1 MVSLTVGGPGAQ
13 QQPAPRPLRQ
23 CKAHPA
29 PARSRGSPRA
39 RAAPSR
45 LRPSPSRPRSTTSRW
60 TRSSPTRRATSSA
73 GLTKDDFEVLEDGKP
88 QKVEL
93 FTEIDIPVEKPER
106 FLYSQRVIPPDTKTN
121 REPFQGR
128 LYIIVLD
135 DLHTNALRSALVKR
149 AAKQFIDRNFGAN
162 DLAAMVTT
170 SGMDNAAQEFTNDTR
185 LLNRAVDKF
194 IGQKL
199 RSRTLERL
207 DEYNRQRSTAQPS
220 SDGNSS
226 SNTQQKI
233 LDPLDFERGFKARQT
248 LTTLKNLA
256 NYLSGVR
263 GRRKALLFFSEGID
277 YPIYDLFDSRSA
289 SDVLYETREAI
300 TAAARSN
307 VNFYTI
313 DPQGLIG
320 LPGDAIDITSVPE
333 DNNLRLNT
341 QGMMD
346 EVRLAQDS
354 LRTLAEET
362 GGIAMVN
369 QNDFAKGFDNIV
381 RANSKY
387 YVLGYYPSA
396 DQKRDGRFHKIAVR
410 TKRPGLRVDGAQ
422 GLRLAE
428 GQGAPR
434 NARRAATR
442 RRRTALKETLN
453 SPLQQSGVGLTV
465 AAAAFKGSAPNN
477 SIALAIEIDPTRMTF
492 KEDKGLFINKL
503 ELSFFPVDEK
513 GKPLKGTT
521 SELDLK
527 LKPNTYQMIQAF
539 GFRVNPRIDLPPGRY
554 QVRIGAR
561 ESGAGEVGSVFY
573 DIEVPDFAKEKLT
586 MSDVLL
592 TAATSKL
599 VLTPLPDKQVEG
611 VLPLPATARRDFVK
625 GDTLA
630 LFAEVYDNLPP
641 LPAHKIDITTK
652 LITEDGREVF
662 KTTEERDSKELQGI
676 EGRRLR
682 PRAAD
687 PARRRRAGPLSAAD
701 RSGGAL
707 EGRQSGGE
715 GTADSR
721 PSGPPGS
728 GAAGGA
734 PPSGAQPSAAPGT
747 EAGARRPPH
756 RSQADRSSDRATA
769 ADRNL
774 GKSVRRAC
782 HLAWQACC
790 ATRRHG
796 RAACCSSRSSATRAS
811 CDSTP
816 GSRCSDSAR
825 SRCSRSSRGA

>member
-1 MVSLTVGGPGAQ
+1 MRRVLFVIGVMVSLTVGGPGAQ
-13 QQPAPRPLRQ
+13 QQPAPAAPVQ
-23 CKAHPA
+23 GTSSGQ
-29 PARSRGSPRA
+29 PARAGGTQPPPPVTFKTEVNYVEVDA
-39 RAAPSR
+39 LVTDAQGNFVP
-45 LRPSPSRPRSTTSRW
+45 
-60 TRSSPTRRATSSA
+60 
-73 GLTKDDFEVLEDGKP
+73 GLTKDDFEVLEDGKA

-93 FTEIDIPVEKPER
+93 FTEIDIPVDRPDR
-106 FLYSQRVIPPDTKTN
+106 FLYAQRVIPPDTKTN

-135 DLHTNALRSALVKR
+135 DIHTNALRSALVKR
-149 AAKQFIDRNFGAN
+149 AAKQFIEKNFGSN
-162 DLAAMVTT
+162 DLAAVVTT
-170 SGMDNAAQEFTNDTR
+170 SGQGSAAQEFTSDTR
-185 LLNRAVDKF
+185 LLTRAVDKF

-220 SDGNSS
+220 TGETGASNSS
-226 SNTQQKI
+226 QQKI
-233 LDPLDFERGFKARQT
+233 NDPLDFERGFKARQT

-346 EVRLAQDS
+346 EVRLSQDS

-387 YVLGYYPSA
+387 YVLGYYPPSG
-396 DQKRDGRFHKIAVR
+396 QKRDGRFHKITVR
-410 TKRPGLRVDGAQ
+410 TKRPGLKVIARKGYASPKGKAPEEREKGGDSKTSAV
-422 GLRLAE
+422 LR
-428 GQGAPR
+428 
-434 NARRAATR
+434 
-442 RRRTALKETLN
+442 ETLN
-453 SPLQQSGVGLTV
+453 SPLPQSGVGLTV

-492 KEDKGLFINKL
+492 KEEKGLFVNKL

-513 GKPLKGTT
+513 GKPQKGTT

-527 LKPNTYQMIQAF
+527 LKPQTYQMIQNF

-561 ESGAGEVGSVFY
+561 ESGAGEVGTVFY
-573 DIEVPDFAKEKLT
+573 DLDVPDFVKEKLT

-641 LPAHKIDITTK
+641 LPAHKIDVTTK

-662 KTTEERDSKELQGI
+662 KTSDERDSKELQGSKGGGYGHALQIPLADVAPGRYLLRI
-676 EGRRLR
+676 EAAARLNDVKPVAKELLIRVHQGREA
-682 PRAAD
+682 PPAA
-687 PARRRRAGPLSAAD
+687 PAAPA
-701 RSGGAL
+701 
-707 EGRQSGGE
+707 QK
-715 GTADSR
+715 
-721 PSGPPGS
+721 P
-728 GAAGGA
+728 GA
-734 PPSGAQPSAAPGT
+734 PP
-747 EAGARRPPH
+747 
-756 RSQADRSSDRATA
+756 ATQKP
-769 ADRNL
+769 DGNI
-774 GKSVRRAC
+774 K
-782 HLAWQACC
+782 
-790 ATRRHG
+790 
-796 RAACCSSRSSATRAS
+796 
-811 CDSTP
+811 
-816 GSRCSDSAR
+816 
-825 SRCSRSSRGA
+825 

>member
-1 MVSLTVGGPGAQ
+1 MISLTVGGPGAQ
-13 QQPAPRPLRQ
+13 QPPTAPAGSSQAGAPSGQPAGQ
-23 CKAHPA
+23 
-29 PARSRGSPRA
+29 PARPGGTQPPPPVTFKTEVNYVEVDA
-39 RAAPSR
+39 LVTNAQGDFVPG
-45 LRPSPSRPRSTTSRW
+45 LR
-60 TRSSPTRRATSSA
+60 
-73 GLTKDDFEVLEDGKP
+73 KDEFEVLEDGKP
-88 QKVEL
+88 QKIEL
-93 FTEIDIPVEKPER
+93 FTEIDIPVEKPQR
-106 FLYSQRVIPPDTKTN
+106 FLYSQRIIPPDTRTN
-121 REPFQGR
+121 RDAFQGR

-149 AAKQFIDRNFGAN
+149 AAKQFIDKNFGEN
-162 DLAAMVTT
+162 DLAAVVTT
-170 SGMDNAAQEFTNDTR
+170 SGQGSAAQEFTNDTR

-207 DEYNRQRSTAQPS
+207 DEYNRQRATAVPDSGDGTS
-220 SDGNSS
+220 SATG
-226 SNTQQKI
+226 QQKI
-233 LDPLDFERGFKARQT
+233 LDPLDFERGYKARQT
-248 LTTLKNLA
+248 LTTLKNLS

-320 LPGDAIDITSVPE
+320 LPGDAIDIASVPE

-346 EVRLAQDS
+346 EVRLSQDS

-362 GGIAMVN
+362 GGVAMVN

-381 RANSKY
+381 RANSRY

-396 DQKRDGRFHKIAVR
+396 DQKRDGRFHKITVR
-410 TKRPGLRVDGAQ
+410 TKREGLKV
-422 GLRLAE
+422 
-428 GQGAPR
+428 
-434 NARRAATR
+434 NARKGYASPKGKAPEEREKGGDSKTSN
-442 RRRTALKETLN
+442 ALKETLN
-453 SPLQQSGVGLTV
+453 SPLQTSGVGLTV

-492 KEDKGLFINKL
+492 KEDKGLFLNKL

-527 LKPNTYQMIQAF
+527 LKPNTYQAIQAF

-561 ESGAGEVGSVFY
+561 ESGAGEIGSVFY
-573 DIEVPDFAKEKLT
+573 DLEVPDFTKEKLT

-599 VLTPLPDKQVEG
+599 VMTPLPDKLTEG
-611 VLPLPATARRDFVK
+611 VLPLPATSRRDFVK
-625 GDTLA
+625 GDVLA

-662 KTTEERDSKELQGI
+662 KTSEERDSKDLGGTKGGGYGHQLQIPLADVAPGRYLLRVEAAARLKDIDPVSKELLIRVHQG
-676 EGRRLR
+676 R
-682 PRAAD
+682 PAA
-687 PARRRRAGPLSAAD
+687 A
-701 RSGGAL
+701 
-707 EGRQSGGE
+707 
-715 GTADSR
+715 
-721 PSGPPGS
+721 
-728 GAAGGA
+728 A
-734 PPSGAQPSAAPGT
+734 PPAGAQPPAAPGQKPGT
-747 EAGARRPPH
+747 PPP
-756 RSQADRSSDRATA
+756 ATQ
-769 ADRNL
+769 
-774 GKSVRRAC
+774 K
-782 HLAWQACC
+782 
-790 ATRRHG
+790 
-796 RAACCSSRSSATRAS
+796 
-811 CDSTP
+811 P
-816 GSRCSDSAR
+816 G
-825 SRCSRSSRGA
+825 GPEK

>member
-1 MVSLTVGGPGAQ
+1 MLSLTVGGPGAQ
-13 QQPAPRPLRQ
+13 QPAPSAPATATPVTQPAGQ
-23 CKAHPA
+23 
-29 PARSRGSPRA
+29 PARTGGTQPPPPVTFKTEVNYVEVDA
-39 RAAPSR
+39 LVTDPQGNFV
-45 LRPSPSRPRSTTSRW
+45 P
-60 TRSSPTRRATSSA
+60 
-73 GLTKDDFEVLEDGKP
+73 GLTRDDFEVLEDGKA
-88 QKVEL
+88 QKIEL

-121 REPFQGR
+121 RDPFQGR

-135 DLHTNALRSALVKR
+135 DLHTNALRSSLVKR

-162 DLAAMVTT
+162 DLAAVVTT
-170 SGMDNAAQEFTNDTR
+170 SGMNNASQEFTGDTR

-194 IGQKL
+194 LGQKL

-207 DEYNRQRSTAQPS
+207 DEYNRQRGMQQPS
-220 SDGNSS
+220 TGETGASNSS
-226 SNTQQKI
+226 QQKI

-277 YPIYDLFDSRSA
+277 YPIYDLFDSRSS

-396 DQKRDGRFHKIAVR
+396 DQKRDGRFHKISVKA
-410 TKRPGLRVDGAQ
+410 KRPGLRVTARKGYASPK
-422 GLRLAE
+422 GK
-428 GQGAPR
+428 APVER
-434 NARRAATR
+434 EKGGDSKTSN
-442 RRRTALKETLN
+442 ALKETLN

-465 AAAAFKGSAPNN
+465 AAAAFKGSAPNA

-492 KEDKGLFINKL
+492 KEDKGLFLNKL
-503 ELSFFPVDEK
+503 ELSFFPVDDK

-527 LKPNTYQMIQAF
+527 LKPNTYQAIQAF

-573 DIEVPDFAKEKLT
+573 DIDVPDFSKEKLT

-592 TAATSKL
+592 TSATSKL
-599 VLTPLPDKQVEG
+599 VMTPLPDKLVEG
-611 VLPLPATARRDFVK
+611 VLPLPATSRREFVK
-625 GDTLA
+625 GDVLA
-630 LFAEVYDNLPP
+630 IFAEIYDNLPP
-641 LPAHKIDITTK
+641 LPTHKIDVTTK

-662 KTTEERDSKELQGI
+662 KTSEERDSKDLGGSKGGGYGHALQIPLADVAPGRYLLRIEAAARLKDVNPVAKELLIRVHQG
-676 EGRRLR
+676 R
-682 PRAAD
+682 PAAAAP
-687 PARRRRAGPLSAAD
+687 PA
-701 RSGGAL
+701 
-707 EGRQSGGE
+707 
-715 GTADSR
+715 
-721 PSGPPGS
+721 
-728 GAAGGA
+728 GA
-734 PPSGAQPSAAPGT
+734 PPSAAPT
-747 EAGARRPPH
+747 QKPGATPP
-756 RSQADRSSDRATA
+756 ATQ
-769 ADRNL
+769 
-774 GKSVRRAC
+774 K
-782 HLAWQACC
+782 
-790 ATRRHG
+790 
-796 RAACCSSRSSATRAS
+796 
-811 CDSTP
+811 P
-816 GSRCSDSAR
+816 GGSIK
-825 SRCSRSSRGA
+825 

>member
-1 MVSLTVGGPGAQ
+1 MISLTVGGPGAQ
-13 QQPAPRPLRQ
+13 QQPAP
-23 CKAHPA
+23 
-29 PARSRGSPRA
+29 
-39 RAAPSR
+39 AAPS
-45 LRPSPSRPRSTTSRW
+45 PGIPADQAPGQ
-60 TRSSPTRRATSSA
+60 PARAGTQPPPPVTFKTEVNYVEVDAVVSDQQGNFVA
-73 GLTKDDFEVLEDGKP
+73 GLTKDDFEVLEDGKA
-88 QKVEL
+88 QKIEL
-93 FTEIDIPVEKPER
+93 FTEIDIPVEKPDR

-121 REPFQGR
+121 RDPFQGR

-135 DLHTNALRSALVKR
+135 DLHTNALRSPLVKR
-149 AAKQFIDRNFGAN
+149 AAKQFIDRNFGDN
-162 DLAAMVTT
+162 DLAAIVTT
-170 SGMDNAAQEFTNDTR
+170 AGMNNAAQEFTNDTR
-185 LLNRAVDKF
+185 LLHRAIDKF

-199 RSRTLERL
+199 RSRTLERI
-207 DEYNRQRSTAQPS
+207 DEYNRQRNSQPPADQNSGTS
-220 SDGNSS
+220 SGAS
-226 SNTQQKI
+226 QQNRT

-256 NYLSGVR
+256 NYMSGVR

-320 LPGDAIDITSVPE
+320 LPGDAIDIVSVPE

-346 EVRLAQDS
+346 EVRLSQDS

-410 TKRPGLRVDGAQ
+410 TKRPGLRVTARKGYASPK
-422 GLRLAE
+422 GK
-428 GQGAPR
+428 APDR
-434 NARRAATR
+434 EKGGDS
-442 RRRTALKETLN
+442 RTSNALKETMN
-453 SPLQQSGVGLTV
+453 SPLQTSGIGLTV

-492 KEDKGLFINKL
+492 KEDKGLFNNKL

-561 ESGAGEVGSVFY
+561 ESGAGELGSVFY
-573 DIEVPDFAKEKLT
+573 DIEVPDFTKEKLT
-586 MSDVLL
+586 ISDVLL

-599 VLTPLPDKQVEG
+599 VLTPLPDKQAEG
-611 VLPLPATARRDFVK
+611 VLPLPATARREFVK

-652 LITEDGREVF
+652 LITEDGREIF
-662 KTTEERDSKELQGI
+662 KSAEERDSKDLGGTKGGGYGHQLQIPLADVAPGRYLLRIEAAARLNDVKPVARELLI
-676 EGRRLR
+676 RVH
-682 PRAAD
+682 PARAA
-687 PARRRRAGPLSAAD
+687 AA
-701 RSGGAL
+701 
-707 EGRQSGGE
+707 
-715 GTADSR
+715 
-721 PSGPPGS
+721 
-728 GAAGGA
+728 A
-734 PPSGAQPSAAPGT
+734 PPATQKPG
-747 EAGARRPPH
+747 
-756 RSQADRSSDRATA
+756 
-769 ADRNL
+769 
-774 GKSVRRAC
+774 
-782 HLAWQACC
+782 
-790 ATRRHG
+790 
-796 RAACCSSRSSATRAS
+796 
-811 CDSTP
+811 
-816 GSRCSDSAR
+816 GSPK
-825 SRCSRSSRGA
+825 